1 MVNGLSVGS
10 NRDFRL
16 MMMSAAVFA
25 MTDGLTYTILQLYLK
40 SVGFTGT
47 NVGRFVLIQGISAAL
62 LLLPFG
68 MISDR
73 VDRRKLVAL
82 GIASSSSAVLIVVAA
97 REEPLM
103 MLAASLFGLG
113 SAMYS
118 PSLSALISEKVNDG
132 NLEAAYTFQSVL
144 VQAVYGFS
152 AMIGWIPEL
161 LAGSGYALPDA
172 YRISIIWLVPLGFAA
187 AFPVLR
193 VKNSWERPRE
203 GFRIS
208 RNPVII
214 KVTFTQ
220 ILIGFGAGLSIPM
233 LSYYLS
239 AKFGVES
246 GPIGTVNSIVSFL
259 AIPFFFLAP
268 SLAHRF
274 GSLKAI
280 VVPQV
285 LSIPLMMLLP
295 LSPNFGMAALL
306 FISRQILMN
315 MSSPLLTA
323 FVMRHAN
330 ASERATTSALTAIAW
345 RIPNSVAA
353 QIGGSLFDYSL
364 DLPLYATSAIYSIY
378 ITVFFILFRDIE
390 KKSP

>member
-1 MVNGLSVGS
+1 MNGLSVGS

-47 NVGRFVLIQGISAAL
+47 NVGRFVLVQGITAAAL
-62 LLLPFG
+62 LLPLG
-68 MISDR
+68 IVSDR

-82 GIASSSSAVLIVVAA
+82 GAASSSTAVLIVVAA
-97 REEPLM
+97 REEPLIM
-103 MLAASLFGLG
+103 IAASLFGLG

-118 PSLSALISEKVNDG
+118 PSLSALISEKVGDG
-132 NLEAAYTFQSVL
+132 DLEAAYTSQSVL
-144 VQAVYGFS
+144 VQAVYGIS

-187 AFPVLR
+187 ALPVLR
-193 VKNSWERPRE
+193 VRKPDGRPRK
-203 GFRIS
+203 GFRMI
-208 RNPVII
+208 RNPVIV

-220 ILIGFGAGLSIPM
+220 VLIGFGAGLSIPM

-246 GPIGTVNSIVSFL
+246 GPIGTVNSVVSFIS
-259 AIPFFFLAP
+259 IPFFFLAP
-268 SLAHRF
+268 TIAHRF

-285 LSIPLMMLLP
+285 LSIPLMALLP
-295 LSPNFGMAALL
+295 LSPSFSVAAVL

-323 FVMRHAN
+323 FIMRHASP
-330 ASERATTSALTAIAW
+330 SERATTSAMTAIAW
-345 RIPNSVAA
+345 RVPNSIAA
-353 QIGGSLFDYSL
+353 QIGGSIFDFSL
-364 DLPLYATSAIYSIY
+364 DLPLYATAAIYAVY
-378 ITVFFILFRDIE
+378 ITVFFLLFRDME
-390 KKSP
+390 KEQR

>member
-1 MVNGLSVGS
+1 MVNGFSVGS

-16 MMMSAAVFA
+16 MMISAAVFA

-62 LLLPFG
+62 LLLPLG

-82 GIASSSSAVLIVVAA
+82 GTASSSTAVLIVVAA
-97 REEPLM
+97 RDEPM
-103 MLAASLFGLG
+103 IMLAASLFGLG

-118 PSLSALISEKVNDG
+118 PSLSALISEKVGDG
-132 NLEAAYTFQSVL
+132 ELEAAYTFQSVL

-152 AMIGWIPEL
+152 AMIGWVPEL

-187 AFPVLR
+187 ALPALKVG
-193 VKNSWERPRE
+193 KSGDRPRR

-220 ILIGFGAGLSIPM
+220 VLIGFGAGLSIPM

-239 AKFGVES
+239 TKFGVES
-246 GPIGTVNSIVSFL
+246 GPIGTINSIVSFL

-274 GSLKAI
+274 GSLRAI

-285 LSIPLMMLLP
+285 LSIPLMALLP
-295 LSPNFGMAALL
+295 LSPSFGVAALL

-323 FVMRHAN
+323 FIMRHASP
-330 ASERATTSALTAIAW
+330 SERATTSALTSITW
-345 RIPNSVAA
+345 RIPNSIAA
-353 QIGGSLFDYSL
+353 QIGGSVFDFSL
-364 DLPLYATSAIYSIY
+364 DLPLYATAAIYSVY
-378 ITVFFILFRDIE
+378 ITVFFLLFRDME
-390 KKSP
+390 KSP

>member
-1 MVNGLSVGS
+1 
-10 NRDFRL
+10 
-16 MMMSAAVFA
+16 
-25 MTDGLTYTILQLYLK
+25 
-40 SVGFTGT
+40 
-47 NVGRFVLIQGISAAL
+47 
-62 LLLPFG
+62 
-68 MISDR
+68 
-73 VDRRKLVAL
+73 
-82 GIASSSSAVLIVVAA
+82 
-97 REEPLM
+97 
-103 MLAASLFGLG
+103 
-113 SAMYS
+113 
-118 PSLSALISEKVNDG
+118 LSALISEKVKDG
-132 NLEAAYTFQSVL
+132 DLEAAYAFQSVL

-152 AMIGWIPEL
+152 AMIGWVPEVL
-161 LAGSGYALPDA
+161 VGSGYALPDA

-187 AFPVLR
+187 ALPVLKVR
-193 VKNSWERPRE
+193 KSGERLRRA
-203 GFRIS
+203 FRIS

-239 AKFGVES
+239 TKFGVES

-280 VVPQV
+280 VVPQA
-285 LSIPLMMLLP
+285 LSVPLMALLP
-295 LSPNFGMAALL
+295 FSPSFGVAAIL

-323 FVMRHAN
+323 FIMRHASP
-330 ASERATTSALTAIAW
+330 SERATTSAMTAIAW
-345 RIPNSVAA
+345 RIPNSIAA
-353 QIGGSLFDYSL
+353 QIGGSIFDFSL

-378 ITVFFILFRDIE
+378 ITVFFLLFRDME
-390 KKSP
+390 KSP

>member
-1 MVNGLSVGS
+1 MNGLSVGS

-16 MMMSAAVFA
+16 MMTSAAVFA

-62 LLLPFG
+62 LLLPLG
-68 MISDR
+68 MISDS

-82 GIASSSSAVLIVVAA
+82 GMASSSTAVLIVVAA
-97 REEPLM
+97 REEPLI
-103 MLAASLFGLG
+103 MLSASLFGLG

-118 PSLSALISEKVNDG
+118 PSLSALISEKVKDG
-132 NLEAAYTFQSVL
+132 DLEAAYTFQSVL

-152 AMIGWIPEL
+152 AMIGWVPEL

-187 AFPVLR
+187 AFPVLKVR
-193 VKNSWERPRE
+193 KPEERSRK
-203 GFRIS
+203 GFRII
-208 RNPVII
+208 RNSVIV

-220 ILIGFGAGLSIPM
+220 VLIGFGAGLSIPM

-246 GPIGTVNSIVSFL
+246 GPIGTVNSIVSFV
-259 AIPFFFLAP
+259 AIPFFFFAP

-285 LSIPLMMLLP
+285 LSIPLMAFLP
-295 LSPNFGMAALL
+295 LSPNFSIAAAL

-323 FVMRHAN
+323 FIMRHASP
-330 ASERATTSALTAIAW
+330 SERATTSAMTAIAW
-345 RIPNSVAA
+345 RVPNSIAA
-353 QIGGSLFDYSL
+353 QIGGSLFDFSI
-364 DLPLYATSAIYSIY
+364 DLPLYATAAIYAVY
-378 ITVFFILFRDIE
+378 IAVFFLLFREMDNG
-390 KKSP
+390 SH